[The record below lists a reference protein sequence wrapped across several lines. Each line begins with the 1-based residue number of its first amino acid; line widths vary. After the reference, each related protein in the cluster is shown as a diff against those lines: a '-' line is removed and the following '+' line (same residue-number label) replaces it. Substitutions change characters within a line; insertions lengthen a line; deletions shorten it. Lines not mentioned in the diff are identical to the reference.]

1 MTIRSTP
8 RRGLPL
14 FGHRLSAWILGAL
27 FAAGGSAASVSAQE
41 TVTATSLDACL
52 ATASARQPAL
62 AAARASLAAAESGKR
77 GLDSLRFGALLS
89 PDLPIRKEQS
99 CLGITIA
106 AASLQQAEWETRYAV
121 ARTYWTVIYARSQ
134 VKVVEGVIEK
144 LDASYNKAVRFVK
157 AGDAT
162 IKVTQIDVDNLA
174 LNLQFAR
181 AKRCEAAAGVEKATA
196 ALREAIGL
204 CPTDLLIIPDEALP
218 SLVEG
223 FDKTVLLQWAL
234 CKRGEM
240 AQAAAAAQVAELE
253 ICAQQKLV
261 CRAVT
266 NTFAAGADLHAKQ
279 IPQGHANGEF
289 VPGAIGLEMPTT
301 FAGKRPERTERAA
314 DLASRAQAVVDK
326 TTNLI
331 TLEVEAAYLKWEEAA
346 CKIRLLA
353 DAPKAAAAT
362 AKTVQGRFD
371 QGATSGEDLI
381 KARTQEDYAQAQYN
395 EALFLH
401 AVGLATIERVTAGG
415 YRMPT
420 CPTAVLMS
428 PQPINHGMPKQLP

>member
-1 MTIRSTP
+1 MIIRSTP
-8 RRGLPL
+8 RRGPTF
-14 FGHRLSAWILGAL
+14 FGFRPTTWILGAAL
-27 FAAGGSAASVSAQE
+27 FAGAAGPVSAQA
-41 TVTATSLDACL
+41 TVTAMNLETCL
-52 ATASARQPAL
+52 ATADARQPAL

-106 AASLQQAEWETRYAV
+106 AAAVQQAEWETRYAV
-121 ARTYWTVIYARSQ
+121 ARTYWSVLYARSQ
-134 VKVVEGVIEK
+134 LHVVDGVVEK
-144 LDASYNKAVRFVK
+144 LDSSAKKAKGFV
-157 AGDAT
+157 AVGDPN
-162 IKVTQIDVDNLA
+162 IKVTQVDVDSLY
-174 LNLQFAR
+174 LNLTFAR

-204 CPTDLLIIPDEALP
+204 CATDPLIVPDEPLP
-218 SLVEG
+218 SLVES
-223 FDKTVLLQWAL
+223 FDKAILVQWAL

-253 ICAQQKLV
+253 ICAQQRLF
-261 CRAVT
+261 CRPVT

-279 IPQGHANGEF
+279 IPQGRANGEF

-301 FAGKRPERTERAA
+301 FAGHRPERTERAA
-314 DLASRAQAVVDK
+314 DFATRAQAVVEK
-326 TTNLI
+326 TRNLI
-331 TLEVEAAYLKWEEAA
+331 TLEVDAAYLKWEEAA
-346 CKIRLLA
+346 CKARLLA
-353 DAPKAAAAT
+353 DAPATAAKT

-395 EALFLH
+395 EALFIH
-401 AVGLATIERVTAGG
+401 AVALATIERVTAGG

-428 PQPINHGMPKQLP
+428 PQPISQGMPKQLP